1 MMNKLSIK
9 VVIYCIII
17 CFSIVAVGCSNDR
30 TKVAYSGYTV
40 VDAMGTTV
48 HIPQKPKR
56 ILTLAM
62 CTDSMVLGMLPTT
75 NLVGIN
81 NLADDP
87 VSSNIVAKAKK
98 IPLKIK
104 DPSAEEIMAL
114 KPDLIIATG
123 WTGADKVSMM
133 RKLGFPVI
141 VIPLITTLEDIK
153 QSINIIA
160 AALAEEEKGAEI
172 INKME
177 QELTFIREKIAK
189 IPESSRKKVVLLSAI
204 NLIIFLI
211 SGSLFSSHIILSI

>member
-1 MMNKLSIK
+1 MNKLSIK

-30 TKVAYSGYTV
+30 TKVAYSGYPV

-133 RKLGFPVI
+133 RELGFPVI
-141 VIPLITTLEDIK
+141 VIPLITTVDDIK
-153 QSINIIA
+153 QS
-160 AALAEEEKGAEI
+160 LSK
-172 INKME
+172 
-177 QELTFIREKIAK
+177 QE
-189 IPESSRKKVVLLSAI
+189 S
-204 NLIIFLI
+204 
-211 SGSLFSSHIILSI
+211 

>member
-1 MMNKLSIK
+1 MINNLSIK

-87 VSSNIVAKAKK
+87 VSSNIVAKANSA
-98 IPLKIK
+98 K
-104 DPSAEEIMAL
+104 DQRS
-114 KPDLIIATG
+114 
-123 WTGADKVSMM
+123 
-133 RKLGFPVI
+133 
-141 VIPLITTLEDIK
+141 
-153 QSINIIA
+153 
-160 AALAEEEKGAEI
+160 
-172 INKME
+172 
-177 QELTFIREKIAK
+177 
-189 IPESSRKKVVLLSAI
+189 
-204 NLIIFLI
+204 I
-211 SGSLFSSHIILSI
+211 SGRNYGVKT